1 MYLDV
6 SVGLGIY
13 MITDYGKKIKWGR
26 GFPFYSFCTLRT
38 ADRKLSFDKLYNIWY
53 TVFKENLPERIPSML
68 SPKGLIQLYSTL
80 QEQPQP
86 HIRLPVRF
94 FILGLGEFFLLLLTA
109 SVTAI
114 NVLSLVSA
122 FLWVYVPLLA
132 VLYSKI
138 WDLYGLSVPKLYG
151 TLGVFFLV
159 TLPLGPPIRTLL
171 YELFCL
177 L

>member
-1 MYLDV
+1 
-6 SVGLGIY
+6 
-13 MITDYGKKIKWGR
+13 
-26 GFPFYSFCTLRT
+26 
-38 ADRKLSFDKLYNIWY
+38 
-53 TVFKENLPERIPSML
+53 ML
-68 SPKGLIQLYSTL
+68 SPKGLIQLYS
-80 QEQPQP
+80 
-86 HIRLPVRF
+86 F

>member
-1 MYLDV
+1 
-6 SVGLGIY
+6 
-13 MITDYGKKIKWGR
+13 
-26 GFPFYSFCTLRT
+26 
-38 ADRKLSFDKLYNIWY
+38 
-53 TVFKENLPERIPSML
+53 ML

-122 FLWVYVPLLA
+122 YLWVYVPLLA